1 MIEPL
6 NHSTQAVWPEW
17 HQKPLRLTI
26 PEINNPSVVIDQF
39 FDCFHLTDIRNCLAN
54 WLQDVLVKETVE
66 SKIHISTHDQV
77 QKLIEACWII
87 NQNHLLTNEHSA
99 RSTNDKEIQLTAVNK
114 RLSIRHDRYVKPE
127 RLVEKANK
135 APMDVVAEI
144 FTHISVMDLRDDLLP
159 NWLRIANI
167 NDKSAYANAEDRV
180 ILHEFFDQLN
190 LLIEALLILNETG
203 NLMETEGASAHQLKE
218 KIPLH
223 NRPISLTADQFTNPG
238 AVILDFVQQ
247 FTIEYVRRELW
258 DLLDTAISFE
268 GVYPE
273 GFSPWMALFTY
284 NHITCLIEAAYQ
296 LY

>member
-6 NHSTQAVWPEW
+6 NHSNQAVWPEW
-17 HQKPLRLTI
+17 HQKPLHLTI

-39 FDCFHLTDIRNCLAN
+39 FDCYHLPDIRSCLAS
-54 WLQDVLVKETVE
+54 WLQDALAKDTVE
-66 SKIHISTHDQV
+66 CKKHISTHDQV

-87 NQNHLLTNEHSA
+87 NQNHLLTNEHTA
-99 RSTNDKEIQLTAVNK
+99 TPNDTLLVDNK
-114 RLSIRHDRYVKPE
+114 RITGQHDRYVKPE

-135 APMDVVAEI
+135 SPMEVVAEI

-167 NDKSAYANAEDRV
+167 NDKGAYANSEERA
-180 ILHEFFDQLN
+180 ILYEFFDQLN
-190 LLIEALLILNETG
+190 LLIEALLILNEAG
-203 NLMETEGASAHQLKE
+203 NLMETEGASANQLKE

-223 NRPISLTADQFTNPG
+223 NRPISLTASQFTNPG
-238 AVILDFVQQ
+238 AVILGFVQQ
-247 FTIEYVRRELW
+247 FPIEYVRRELW

-268 GVYPE
+268 GAYPDW
-273 GFSPWMALFTY
+273 FSPWMALFTY
-284 NHITCLIEAAYQ
+284 NYVTCLIEAAYQ